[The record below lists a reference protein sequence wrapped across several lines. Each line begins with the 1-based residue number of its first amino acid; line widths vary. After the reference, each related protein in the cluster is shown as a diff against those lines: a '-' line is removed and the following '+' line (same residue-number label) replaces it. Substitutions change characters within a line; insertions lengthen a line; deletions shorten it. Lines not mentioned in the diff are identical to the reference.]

1 MVPSDEGVLI
11 DSQLWISFLSGRKN
25 RDSSEVARLIQSRK
39 VLLAGPILFEV
50 LVGPRTTGQRQYLQG
65 RLMAFPL
72 LATTV
77 EVWLKSVELGRLTAV
92 AIREVPFSDVLI
104 AAHAQTQGCKIFT
117 RDSHF
122 DVFPGLRRHV
132 P

>member
-1 MVPSDEGVLI
+1 MASSDEGVLV

-25 RDSSEVARLIQSRK
+25 RDSVEVARLIRSRK

-50 LVGPRTTGQRQYLQG
+50 LVGPRTTGARQYLQG

-72 LATTV
+72 LTATL
-77 EVWLKSVELGRLTAV
+77 EVWLTSVDLGRLPAV
-92 AIREVPFSDVLI
+92 AARKVPFSDVVI
-104 AAHAQTQGCKIFT
+104 AAHALAHNCKLFT
-117 RDSHF
+117 RDPHF
-122 DVFPGLRRHV
+122 DAFPDLRRHN